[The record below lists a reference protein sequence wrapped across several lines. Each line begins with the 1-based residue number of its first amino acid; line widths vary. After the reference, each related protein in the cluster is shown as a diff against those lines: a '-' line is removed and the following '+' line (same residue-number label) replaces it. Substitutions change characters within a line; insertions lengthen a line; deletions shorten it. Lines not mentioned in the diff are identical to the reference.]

1 MKVAEPGV
9 YLVSDSGLTGGRGV
23 VETVRHAVHGG
34 VTTVQVREKHADARD
49 VFDLLV
55 AVADAVGDRAMVL
68 VNDRVDVFLAA
79 RESGADVDGVHI
91 GQRDLSPDLVRRTI
105 GPDAVIGLTANTP
118 GHLKALGR
126 LDPTTVDYL
135 GVGAI
140 RATST
145 KPDHPTPLGVDGFA
159 RFATG
164 TDHPCVAI
172 GGVTAADAGALR
184 AAGAAG
190 VAVVSA
196 ICAAQDAG
204 QAATDLAK
212 EWGS

>member
-1 MKVAEPGV
+1 MKVAQPGV
-9 YLVSDSGLTGGRGV
+9 YLVTDTALTGDRGV
-23 VETVRHAVHGG
+23 VETVRQAVAHGA
-34 VTTVQVREKHADARD
+34 TTVQVREKDADARD

-79 RESGADVDGVHI
+79 AESGSHVDGVHI
-91 GQRDLSPDLVRRTI
+91 GQRDLPPGLVRRII

-118 GHLKALGR
+118 KHLEALDR
-126 LDPTTVDYL
+126 LDPATVDYL

-140 RATST
+140 TATST
-145 KPDHPTPLGVDGFA
+145 KPDHPAPLGIDGFA
-159 RFATG
+159 RFAARA
-164 TDHPCVAI
+164 DHPCVAI
-172 GGVTAADAGALR
+172 GGVDAADAGPLR
-184 AAGAAG
+184 EAGAAG

-196 ICAAQDAG
+196 ICQASDAG
-204 QAATDLAK
+204 RAAADLAE